1 MTFNL
6 SQYGYIRV
14 GVSSPNVKVAD
25 IEFNVNQ
32 IVSVLETASKHK
44 CQIVAFP
51 ELSITGYTC
60 GDLFYQENLLNTSI
74 EALEY
79 LAEYLATK
87 QMTAVVG
94 VPIAVRGRLYNCAA
108 VIDSDGIAGI
118 VPKTFIPGTAQYYE
132 ERWFS
137 SAEDADFTSVQ
148 IAGTEVPFG
157 TDLLFGNSETGLLFG
172 VEICE
177 DLWAINPPS
186 NDMAIAGANLIL
198 NPTASDEYLGKTDYR
213 RQLVTLQ
220 SGRLLAA
227 YAYAST
233 GPGESTADILFS
245 GHCMIAENGTLLTEN
260 DRYVFESQL
269 IISDIDIE
277 KLSHERLRNNTYGI
291 SKTDKLFS
299 VQPIKFGDVKT
310 NELLRP
316 LTPSPFIPEDKDLRN
331 EICGEVFAIP
341 TTALAKRLNHINAK
355 KVVIGVSGGLDSTL
369 ALLTVHKTF
378 ELLDID
384 SKNIHALT
392 MPGLG
397 TSEQTKNNA
406 LSLAKLLKTSV
417 KTIDIVPAVE
427 QHFKDIGQAKS
438 KHDITYENSQARE
451 RTQILMD
458 YANKIGGIVIGTG
471 DLSEIAL
478 GWATYNGD
486 HMSMYGI
493 NAGIPKTLIKYI
505 IEWAA
510 DTQYSGKLA
519 AVLYDIIN
527 TPISP
532 ELIPATKG
540 KVQKTEEAIGPY
552 RLHDFFLYYFM
563 RMGFS
568 PSKIY
573 LLACLAFAGEYKPA
587 TIKKYLKI
595 FYKRF
600 FANQFKRNAMP
611 DGIKVGTVSLS
622 PRGDWRM
629 PSDAVVKLWLDELNN
644 M

>member
-6 SQYGYIRV
+6 SEYGYVRV
-14 GVSSPNVKVAD
+14 GVSTPNLKVAD
-25 IEFNVNQ
+25 IEFNVNE
-32 IVSVLETASKHK
+32 IVSVLETASENH

-60 GDLFYQENLLNTSI
+60 GDLFYQANLLDTAL

-79 LAEYLATK
+79 LSEYLATK
-87 QMTAVVG
+87 QIVAIVGLPLAVK
-94 VPIAVRGRLYNCAA
+94 GRLYNCAA
-108 VIDSDGIAGI
+108 VIDGSGVVGI

-137 SAEDADFTSVQ
+137 AAEDADFTSVQ
-148 IAGTEVPFG
+148 IGDTEVPFG
-157 TDLLFGNSETGLLFG
+157 NDLLFGNESSGVLFG
-172 VEICE
+172 IEICE
-177 DLWAINPPS
+177 DLWAITPPS
-186 NDMAIAGANLIL
+186 NDMAIAGANLIF

-213 RQLVTLQ
+213 RRLVTLQ

-233 GPGESTADILFS
+233 GPGESTSDILFS
-245 GHCMIAENGTLLTEN
+245 GHCMIAENGTLLAEN
-260 DRYVFESQL
+260 ERFVFESQL
-269 IISDIDIE
+269 IVSDIDVE
-277 KLSHERLRNNTYGI
+277 KLANERIKNNTYGI

-299 VQPIKFGDVKT
+299 VLPVEFGDVKAK
-310 NELLRP
+310 ELFRP
-316 LTPSPFIPEDKDLRN
+316 LNPSPFIPVGKELRDETCE
-331 EICGEVFAIP
+331 EIFAIQ
-341 TTALAKRLNHINAK
+341 TTALAKRLNHIGTK
-355 KVVIGVSGGLDSTL
+355 HVVIGVSGGLDSTL
-369 ALLTVHKTF
+369 ALLAVHKTF
-378 ELLDID
+378 ELLDLNP
-384 SKNIHALT
+384 KNIHAIT
-392 MPGLG
+392 MPGFG
-397 TSEQTKNNA
+397 TTEQTKNNA
-406 LSLAKLLKTSV
+406 LELAKLLKTTI

-427 QHFKDIGQAKS
+427 QHFKDIGQAKT
-438 KHDITYENSQARE
+438 KQDITFENSQARE

-493 NAGIPKTLIKYI
+493 NAGIPKTLIGYI
-505 IEWAA
+505 IEWCAE
-510 DTQYSGKLA
+510 TQYTGKLA
-519 AVLYDIIN
+519 AILDDIIN

-532 ELIPATKG
+532 ELLPAKKG
-540 KVQKTEEAIGPY
+540 KVQKTEDAIGPY

-563 RMGFS
+563 RMSFS

-573 LLACLAFAGEYKPA
+573 LLATLAFAGEYKPQ
-587 TIKKYLKI
+587 TIKKYLKV

-629 PSDAVVKLWLDELNN
+629 PSDAVAKLWLDELDNL
-644 M
+644 